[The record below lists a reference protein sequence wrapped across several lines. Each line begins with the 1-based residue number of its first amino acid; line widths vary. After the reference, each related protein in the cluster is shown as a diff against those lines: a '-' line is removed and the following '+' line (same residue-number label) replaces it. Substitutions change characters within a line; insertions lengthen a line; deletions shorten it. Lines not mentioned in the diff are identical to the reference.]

1 MKTRCY
7 INRYA
12 THEMLGDD
20 LKALIPNVALRR
32 RMSRFVRMGVAT
44 AMQCL
49 SSGVSAD
56 RIDAIVTA
64 TGWGCLADSEK
75 FLRNL
80 LEQDEELLNPTPFIQ
95 STFNTIG
102 AQVALLCSNHSYNMT
117 YVHRGHSFES
127 ALLDVVMQFDDA
139 TITHALVGAA
149 DEQTPSQHRVMERM
163 GIWRNYIDGEGA
175 AFFQLSLLPMDTCR
189 ACIVEVDFPDI
200 LEELKDQVSAC
211 GGANS
216 TVANQAGEADGFVT
230 TDSIKSWIKTHYHA
244 DQIILGGG
252 THRINYPTA
261 SAGRLVEAVQL
272 IENGARRVAVWNN
285 YIDVQSA
292 VIVVECVG

>member
-20 LKALIPNVALRR
+20 LKTLIPNAALRR

-56 RIDAIVTA
+56 RIDTIVTA

-80 LEQDEELLNPTPFIQ
+80 IEQDEELLNPTPFIQ

-127 ALLDVVMQFDDA
+127 ALLDVAMQFDDA

-149 DEQTPSQHRVMERM
+149 DEQTPSQHRIMERM
-163 GIWRNYIDGEGA
+163 GLWRNYIDGEGA
-175 AFFQLSLLPMDTCR
+175 AFFQLSSLPMDACR
-189 ACIVEVDFPDI
+189 ACIVEVDFPD
-200 LEELKDQVSAC
+200 LPQEVKDQVLAY
-211 GGANS
+211 GRANS
-216 TVANQAGEADGFVT
+216 TAANQTGETDVSVANGPM
-230 TDSIKSWIKTHYHA
+230 KSWIKAHYHA
-244 DQIILGGG
+244 DQIIIGGG
-252 THRINYPTA
+252 AHRINYPTA

-285 YIDVQSA
+285 YMDVQSA
-292 VIVVECVG
+292 VIVVECIG

>member
-163 GIWRNYIDGEGA
+163 AKE
-175 AFFQLSLLPMDTCR
+175 LPFSNFRCS
-189 ACIVEVDFPDI
+189 PWI
-200 LEELKDQVSAC
+200 L
-211 GGANS
+211 
-216 TVANQAGEADGFVT
+216 
-230 TDSIKSWIKTHYHA
+230 
-244 DQIILGGG
+244 
-252 THRINYPTA
+252 
-261 SAGRLVEAVQL
+261 
-272 IENGARRVAVWNN
+272 
-285 YIDVQSA
+285 
-292 VIVVECVG
+292 VGPVL

>member
-127 ALLDVVMQFDDA
+127 ALLDGVMQFDDA
-139 TITHALVGAA
+139 TITHAFSNFRCSPWILVG
-149 DEQTPSQHRVMERM
+149 PV
-163 GIWRNYIDGEGA
+163 
-175 AFFQLSLLPMDTCR
+175 L
-189 ACIVEVDFPDI
+189 
-200 LEELKDQVSAC
+200 
-211 GGANS
+211 
-216 TVANQAGEADGFVT
+216 
-230 TDSIKSWIKTHYHA
+230 
-244 DQIILGGG
+244 
-252 THRINYPTA
+252 
-261 SAGRLVEAVQL
+261 
-272 IENGARRVAVWNN
+272 
-285 YIDVQSA
+285 
-292 VIVVECVG
+292 